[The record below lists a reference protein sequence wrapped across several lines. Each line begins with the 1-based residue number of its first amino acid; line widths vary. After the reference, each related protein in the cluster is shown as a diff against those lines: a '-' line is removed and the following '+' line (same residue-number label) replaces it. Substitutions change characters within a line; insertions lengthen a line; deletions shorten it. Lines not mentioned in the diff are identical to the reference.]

1 MMGKTHSLSLKK
13 AECTWNNT
21 KNLQALQK
29 PSGWKCKMDLEIFS
43 SPLVMIILLSTV
55 IATFGLM
62 LVLFRNR
69 LVKTKLFVSKL
80 QTELDDAL
88 VKLSQKQKQAFQM
101 GGNVTTGNMH
111 QIIGEFAML
120 DEYDELIT
128 LSTTSKA
135 PSLDMIG
142 IKNDKLDFLEFKKK
156 GAGLST
162 KERNIRR
169 IIENKNVEYIVKE
182 IEIPTDVTVQTKE
195 LPPIRTKSVQKAEAD
210 V

>member
-1 MMGKTHSLSLKK
+1 MELDIL
-13 AECTWNNT
+13 N
-21 KNLQALQK
+21 
-29 PSGWKCKMDLEIFS
+29 S
-43 SPLVMIILLSTV
+43 SFAMIVLLSSV
-55 IATFGLM
+55 IVAFGLM

-69 LVKTKLFVSKL
+69 LSKTKLFVNEL
-80 QTELDDAL
+80 QTRLDDTL
-88 VKLSQKQKQAFQM
+88 MKLDQKQKQSFQM
-101 GGNVTTGNMH
+101 GSNSNAGNMH

-135 PSLDMIG
+135 PSLDMMG
-142 IKNDKLDFLEFKKK
+142 IKNDKLDFIEFKKK

-182 IEIPTDVTVQTKE
+182 IDIPTEITVQTKE
-195 LPPIRTKSVQKAEAD
+195 LPTIRTKPVRKEEGKLK
-210 V
+210 

>member
-1 MMGKTHSLSLKK
+1 MEDLKV
-13 AECTWNNT
+13 A
-21 KNLQALQK
+21 
-29 PSGWKCKMDLEIFS
+29 KMELEIFTS
-43 SPLVMIILLSTV
+43 YTNIIILLSTV
-55 IATFGLM
+55 IMVFGLM

-69 LVKTKLFVSKL
+69 LSKTKLFVSELQISVSELENQLSDTLTKL
-80 QTELDDAL
+80 N
-88 VKLSQKQKQAFQM
+88 QKQKQSFQM
-101 GGNVTTGNMH
+101 GLNSNAGNMH

-142 IKNDKLDFLEFKKK
+142 IKNDKLDFIELKKK

-169 IIENKNVEYIVKE
+169 IIENKNVEYVVKE
-182 IEIPTDVTVQTKE
+182 IEIPSGVTVQTKE
-195 LPPIRTKSVQKAEAD
+195 LPPIRTKPVRKEEGEI
-210 V
+210 

>member
-1 MMGKTHSLSLKK
+1 
-13 AECTWNNT
+13 
-21 KNLQALQK
+21 
-29 PSGWKCKMDLEIFS
+29 MDLEIFS
-43 SPLVMIILLSTV
+43 SPLVMIIFLSTV
-55 IATFGLM
+55 IAAFGLM

-80 QTELDDAL
+80 QTELDDTL

-142 IKNDKLDFLEFKKK
+142 IKND
-156 GAGLST
+156 
-162 KERNIRR
+162 
-169 IIENKNVEYIVKE
+169 
-182 IEIPTDVTVQTKE
+182 
-195 LPPIRTKSVQKAEAD
+195 
-210 V
+210 